1 MKLKTVEVVKSFGID
16 QRNFQA
22 MRNICDWFMNCAE
35 LFVRH
40 RTLNYQK
47 LLADFKEKLL
57 SFQHHVI
64 QLNKSVDIKTCKAG
78 VSYLEKNIGESK
90 RVLFKKHSESS
101 NLFKAP
107 EIIW

>member
-22 MRNICDWFMNCAE
+22 MRNICDWFMN
-35 LFVRH
+35 

-47 LLADFKEKLL
+47 LLTDFEEKLL
-57 SFQHHVI
+57 SFHHYVI
-64 QLNKSVDIKTCKAG
+64 QLNKSVGIKTCKVG
-78 VSYLEKNIGESK
+78 VSYLEHNIGDCK
-90 RVLFKKHSESS
+90 GVLFKKHSESS

-107 EIIW
+107 GMIW